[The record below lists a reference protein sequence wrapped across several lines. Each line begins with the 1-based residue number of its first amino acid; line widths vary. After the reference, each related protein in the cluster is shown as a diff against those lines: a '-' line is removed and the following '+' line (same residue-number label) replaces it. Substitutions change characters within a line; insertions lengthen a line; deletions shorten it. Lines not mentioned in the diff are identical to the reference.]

1 MKPIS
6 FKGLRLQDSSSCFED
21 PSGYLLAEVM
31 ISIAIFSIGF
41 VAVGTLIL
49 STTKNNT
56 NANILT
62 QATLLA
68 VETLE
73 NLKEETVLNL
83 AVGSY
88 SDGNNP
94 IDELG
99 NIGGIFNRSWVIDD
113 PIGYD
118 TARRIRVTV
127 SWNRLGANRAIELT
141 SITRGDG
148 T

>member
-1 MKPIS
+1 
-6 FKGLRLQDSSSCFED
+6 
-21 PSGYLLAEVM
+21 M
-31 ISIAIFSIGF
+31 ISVAIFSIGF
-41 VAVGTLIL
+41 AAVGTLIL
-49 STTKNNT
+49 YTTKNNT
-56 NANILT
+56 NGNILT

-73 NLKEETVLNL
+73 NLKEETVLDL
-83 AVGSY
+83 VVGSY
-88 SDGNNP
+88 SDANNP
-94 IDELG
+94 IDEQG
-99 NIGGIFNRSWVIDD
+99 NSGGIFNRSWVIDD

-127 SWNRLGANRAIELT
+127 SWHRLGANRTIELT

>member
-1 MKPIS
+1 
-6 FKGLRLQDSSSCFED
+6 
-21 PSGYLLAEVM
+21 M
-31 ISIAIFSIGF
+31 IAIAIFSIGF

-49 STTKNNT
+49 STTSNNT
-56 NANILT
+56 SGNILT

-73 NLKEETVLNL
+73 DFKKERLMDL
-83 AVGSY
+83 SVGAY
-88 SDGNNP
+88 SDSNNP
-94 IDELG
+94 IDERG

-127 SWNRLGANRAIELT
+127 GWNRLGKNRAIELT
-141 SITRGDG
+141 TITRGDG

>member
-1 MKPIS
+1 MKA
-6 FKGLRLQDSSSCFED
+6 FSSHEVPPEYPFCFLVD
-21 PSGYLLAEVM
+21 PRGYLLAEVM
-31 ISIAIFSIGF
+31 IAIAIFSIGF
-41 VAVGTLIL
+41 AAVGSLIL
-49 STTKNNT
+49 TTTGNNS

-73 NLKEETVLNL
+73 NLKEETVQDL
-83 AVGSY
+83 AAGAY
-88 SDGNNP
+88 SDANNP
-94 IDELG
+94 IDDRG
-99 NIGGIFNRSWVIDD
+99 NSGGIFNRSWVIDD

-118 TARRIRVTV
+118 TARRVRVTV
-127 SWNRLGANRAIELT
+127 SWHRLGTGRASELT